1 MRVCSRDAAARR
13 RRGVLARAAYAMRK
27 ARRGGTVSES
37 SLAPPAFAA
46 SPGDTLPEPRGKR
59 RRRRMPRCA
68 LPLSRRVYGPAEV
81 RAAIAFFE
89 AFTDGGSVPVR
100 VAASSFPWQ
109 SGFKERCAHTFV
121 RSLELFPQERCLE
134 NPAVWPVWASMVNN
148 LATMMRKDIFPQFE
162 QACYRAT
169 EAGDGPL
176 LALPFSGSLGWRRRA
191 RLAGFL

>member
-89 AFTDGGSVPVR
+89 DFTDGG
-100 VAASSFPWQ
+100 
-109 SGFKERCAHTFV
+109 
-121 RSLELFPQERCLE
+121 LFQCGLRL
-134 NPAVWPVWASMVNN
+134 
-148 LATMMRKDIFPQFE
+148 
-162 QACYRAT
+162 RA
-169 EAGDGPL
+169 
-176 LALPFSGSLGWRRRA
+176 SLGRAVSRSGPRTRSCARSNCFRRSGA
-191 RLAGFL
+191 

>member
-1 MRVCSRDAAARR
+1 M
-13 RRGVLARAAYAMRK
+13 
-27 ARRGGTVSES
+27 
-37 SLAPPAFAA
+37 
-46 SPGDTLPEPRGKR
+46 
-59 RRRRMPRCA
+59 
-68 LPLSRRVYGPAEV
+68 
-81 RAAIAFFE
+81 
-89 AFTDGGSVPVR
+89 R

-109 SGFKERCAHTFV
+109 SGFKERSAHTFV

-134 NPAVWPVWASMVNN
+134 NPDVWPVWASTVNN
-148 LATMMRKDIFPQFE
+148 LATMMLKGISPQFE